1 MEDARAVL
9 KRTSHRFVQA
19 QKNAI
24 ANCTQGCEEPCKDC
38 TIVELDKLKAL
49 EQSQPTDAEKLKDL
63 EA

>member
-49 EQSQPTDAEKLKDL
+49 EQSQPENSGNGIP
-63 EA
+63 

>member
-1 MEDARAVL
+1 MEDVRAL
-9 KRTSHRFVQA
+9 IIRTSHRFVQA

-24 ANCTQGCEEPCKDC
+24 ANCTQGCEESCRDC